1 MTQEYFSSEPV
12 CGINAA
18 MEFIP
23 LHFADR
29 LKKINLHGTI
39 GVVTLWSKVE
49 YVMERF
55 RQAKPDLLDP
65 ATSPI
70 AVFGTLYGNGLREM
84 LRNLLYN
91 PQIQV
96 LLICGH
102 DRSGSRQE
110 LENFFAKDMG
120 LEIVQEA
127 NISYLAEH
135 GLVTSP
141 YRIKGTRR
149 LIDGLVQPQSW
160 YKNPAPRIEW
170 LGDPTKTIILGKPD
184 DTIILTNI
192 RVFFSNF
199 ERLER
204 GVLEQS
210 VEKMT
215 RPDDVPPL
223 PQVETLY
230 FPSNPRGHQIVQE
243 SPLEAWLELVFLI
256 TRFGRRV
263 RLKKGERLELQNVKV
278 VVEKPESYENFEDIL
293 RSVNLDPGK
302 IGQYYMEFLRGELRP
317 DESYTYGN
325 RLRTKFGIDAVE
337 VMSARLKEDPED
349 RKAYFALWDSREDL
363 TGKRSCPCFVSA
375 FFRKFEERLTM
386 TATFRTHNALDA
398 WLLNFYGLMAF
409 QSAVAKKVEIVPGAI
424 TVFSQSI
431 SIDPKELDRALMVAE
446 KRKWKMHLDPMGYFR
461 ITLDGKEILVE
472 HRFED
477 VTLKEYRGKSAAS
490 LQHQIARDVA
500 VSDINHA
507 IYLGRQLAKAEMAL
521 KDGREFVQD

>member
-1 MTQEYFSSEPV
+1 
-12 CGINAA
+12 
-18 MEFIP
+18 MEFLP

-29 LKKINLHGTI
+29 LTVINPRGAI
-39 GVVTLWSKVE
+39 GVVTLWSRPD

-55 RQAKPDLLDP
+55 RQAGVDLDP

-91 PQIQV
+91 PQIRV

-110 LENFFAKDMG
+110 LTNFFDKG

-149 LIDGLVQPQSW
+149 LIDGLVQPALFN
-160 YKNPAPRIEW
+160 NPPQIEW
-170 LGDPTKTIILGKPD
+170 LGDPTKTIILGKPN
-184 DTIILTNI
+184 DTEILTRI
-192 RVFFSNF
+192 RVFFRNF
-199 ERLER
+199 ENLER
-204 GVLEQS
+204 HFFEQS
-210 VEKMT
+210 VERMT
-215 RPDDVPPL
+215 RPL

-230 FPSNPRGHQIVQE
+230 FPSNPRSHQIVQE
-243 SPLEAWLELVFLI
+243 SPLDAWLELVFLI

-278 VVEKPESYENFEDIL
+278 VVEKPESYEKFEDRL
-293 RSVNLDPGK
+293 RAVNLDPGK
-302 IGQYYMEFLRGELRP
+302 ISQYYMDFLTKELRP
-317 DESYTYGN
+317 DETYNYGH
-325 RLRTKFGIDAVE
+325 RLRRYFKDNNNKEIDAVE
-337 VMSARLKEDPED
+337 VLSARLKKDPED

-363 TGKRSCPCFVSA
+363 TGKGSCPCLVSA
-375 FFRKFEERLTM
+375 FFRKFEERLTL

-409 QSAVAKKVEIVPGAI
+409 QSAVAQKVAEKVEIVPGAI

-461 ITLDGKEILVE
+461 VTLDKGEIIVE
-472 HRFED
+472 HRFD
-477 VTLKEYRGKSAAS
+477 DITLKEYRGKRAVS

-500 VSDINHA
+500 LSDINHA